1 MRNSN
6 NDQFK
11 HLIAPFSFEGGDTAC
26 LLVHGYTGSPSELRP
41 LGEFLSEKGFTVN
54 GPLLPGHGTTI
65 EDLDRCS
72 WHDWNNFVEAEWNRL
87 KKDHRKVFVMGLSMG
102 GALALHLAAHNKVD
116 GVVTLASGT
125 KLADW
130 RLPLFPILKHFIK
143 KVKKT
148 KNSYAR
154 GPNRLRFAYEYNP
167 IRATQEL
174 LNFYSHLSETL
185 SDINDPLLVVHAKND
200 IILRLENTD
209 IIVSGVSSTDTKV
222 VLLEKAKHI
231 ITLSDEKDRIHKEV
245 LEFIQGH

>member
-1 MRNSN
+1 M
-6 NDQFK
+6 
-11 HLIAPFSFEGGDTAC
+11 
-26 LLVHGYTGSPSELRP
+26 
-41 LGEFLSEKGFTVN
+41 SEKGFTVT

-65 EDLDRCS
+65 EDLDRGS
-72 WHDWNNFVEAEWNRL
+72 WHDWHNFVEVEWNRL
-87 KKDHRKVFVMGLSMG
+87 KKDHRKVFVWGLSRG
-102 GALALHLAAHNKVD
+102 EALALHLAAHNKVD

-209 IIVSGVSSTDTKV
+209 IIIADVSYTDTKV
-222 VLLEKAKHI
+222 VLLEKAKHN
-231 ITLSDEKDRIHKEV
+231 ITLNAENDTIATEV
-245 LEFIQGH
+245 LDFIRNH